1 MNIEQNERSMTRFFL
16 GLGIFLFSASTVV
29 FVTDPYL
36 MADIALIMVG
46 AYLMVTGLTG
56 WRLW

>member
-1 MNIEQNERSMTRFFL
+1 MNIEQNERSMARFFL

>member
-1 MNIEQNERSMTRFFL
+1 MNTGEKSWARFFC
-16 GLGIFLFSASTVV
+16 GLGVFIVSASTVA

-36 MADIALIMVG
+36 MADIALVILGV
-46 AYLMVTGLTG
+46 YLMATGLTG

>member
-1 MNIEQNERSMTRFFL
+1 MNTELDGKNMSRFFW
-16 GLGIFLFSASTVV
+16 GLGIFLFSASTVA

-36 MADIALIMVG
+36 MASIALIIFG